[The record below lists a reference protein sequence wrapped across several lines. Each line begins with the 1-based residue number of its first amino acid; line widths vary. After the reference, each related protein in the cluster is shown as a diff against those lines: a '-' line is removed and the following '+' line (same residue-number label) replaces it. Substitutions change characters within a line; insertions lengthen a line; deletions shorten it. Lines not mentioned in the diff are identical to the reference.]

1 MTFSER
7 CRHAMKWRSIQCI
20 LISIRIEISI
30 KIFFSYLKFLY
41 TIDLTLLLIFI
52 LLDVHLQVGLCYAIS
67 QGVLA
72 KLFIK
77 MSGEDPTIVLLICV
91 AGLSVGRVFAMLT
104 TSIVMVYIIMA
115 CVIVAL
121 GVMNT
126 AMASA
131 CSRLADA
138 DQV

>member
-1 MTFSER
+1 
-7 CRHAMKWRSIQCI
+7 
-20 LISIRIEISI
+20 
-30 KIFFSYLKFLY
+30 
-41 TIDLTLLLIFI
+41 
-52 LLDVHLQVGLCYAIS
+52 
-67 QGVLA
+67 
-72 KLFIK
+72 

-104 TSIVMVYIIMA
+104 TSIVAVYLIMA
-115 CVIVAL
+115 CVIIAL

-138 DQV
+138 DQVNMKLCVMMIRIPALEGGLLLAKCFIAEY

>member
-1 MTFSER
+1 M
-7 CRHAMKWRSIQCI
+7 
-20 LISIRIEISI
+20 
-30 KIFFSYLKFLY
+30 FLF
-41 TIDLTLLLIFI
+41 LVLLFLVNTLL
-52 LLDVHLQVGLCYAIS
+52 DGHLQVGLCYAIS

-138 DQV
+138 DQVRRPFDVL

>member
-1 MTFSER
+1 
-7 CRHAMKWRSIQCI
+7 
-20 LISIRIEISI
+20 
-30 KIFFSYLKFLY
+30 
-41 TIDLTLLLIFI
+41 
-52 LLDVHLQVGLCYAIS
+52 
-67 QGVLA
+67 
-72 KLFIK
+72 

-104 TSIVMVYIIMA
+104 TSIVAVYLIMA
-115 CVIVAL
+115 CVIIAL

-138 DQV
+138 DQVNFKV

>member
-1 MTFSER
+1 M
-7 CRHAMKWRSIQCI
+7 
-20 LISIRIEISI
+20 ISC
-30 KIFFSYLKFLY
+30 
-41 TIDLTLLLIFI
+41 
-52 LLDVHLQVGLCYAIS
+52 QVGLCYALS
-67 QGVLA
+67 QGYLA

-91 AGLSVGRVFAMLT
+91 AGLSVGRVLAMLT
-104 TSIVMVYIIMA
+104 TSIVMVYLIMA

-138 DQV
+138 DQVNYKIQKYCRIIFTHCLYPFYSDCIHRT